1 MVKGSRRVRKR
12 FLGITLAV
20 AAMGVVAWCASA
32 PAAQTAEG
40 PSRQVIEQIIR
51 EYIQSHPEIVEE
63 ALRAVQVRRREAEQQ
78 RARGAVQA
86 NRDKLLR
93 DASSP
98 VGGNPQGDV
107 TVVEF
112 FDYRC
117 GYCKRV
123 SAAVKKLL
131 EDDPSVRMVYKE
143 FPILGPD
150 SALAARAAL
159 AAQVQG
165 KYVALHEALMA
176 ADSPFTLPVILQL
189 AQKVG
194 LDTARLQADMETPE
208 IHASLERNRTLAQVL
223 GIQGTPAFVIGSELV
238 PGAVDLNALKALVSQ
253 ARAK

>member
-1 MVKGSRRVRKR
+1 
-12 FLGITLAV
+12 
-20 AAMGVVAWCASA
+20 MGAVAWCASA
-32 PAAQTAEG
+32 PAAQTPEG
-40 PSRQVIEQIIR
+40 PSRQVIEEIIR
-51 EYIQSHPEIVEE
+51 EYIRSHPEIVED
-63 ALRAVQVRRREAEQQ
+63 ALRALQARRREAEQQ

-86 NRDKLLR
+86 NRDKLLG
-93 DASSP
+93 DATSP

-117 GYCKRV
+117 GYCKGV
-123 SAAVKKLL
+123 AATVKKLL
-131 EDDPSVRMVYKE
+131 EDDPSVRVVYKE

-176 ADSPFTLPVILQL
+176 AEAPFTLPLILQL

-194 LDTARLQADMETPE
+194 LDTARLQADMEAPE
-208 IHASLERNRTLAQVL
+208 IQAHLERNHTLAQVL
-223 GIQGTPAFVIGSELV
+223 GIQGTPAFVVGSEMV
-238 PGAVDLNALKALVSQ
+238 PGALDLNALKSLVSR
-253 ARAK
+253 ARTK